1 MPFDHERLASVSA
14 TESAAILDVCRRLK
28 LLGDDTHRSGKE
40 TLDRVVAML
49 VKLAKVL
56 QDG

>member
-1 MPFDHERLASVSA
+1 VGSA
-14 TESAAILDVCRRLK
+14 TESAAILDVCHRLK
-28 LLGDDTHRSGKE
+28 LLDDDTHRSGKE

>member
-1 MPFDHERLASVSA
+1 VAIVSAVGSA
-14 TESAAILDVCRRLK
+14 TESAAILDVCHRLE

-40 TLDRVVAML
+40 TLDRVVAMR